1 MEDFIIFNKKYSIF
15 LLLILIIGIV
25 GISSVSAE
33 DIADISEVNDVD
45 EVDVVDY
52 QNATDAS
59 IDTAVED
66 DSGLEK
72 QLSESRLLDDERKN
86 VSYEINIPDSVRTGG
101 DGEDEDYSVCYEFS
115 DYDVDGNFSILID
128 NHEVYNHPIWGY
140 WDDDEHYFA
149 LNNLDIGYGNHT
161 IEVKFDG
168 NEKYAPFSVKKVFEY
183 YYFKIHIPENIIKGD
198 PDHIH
203 CSMICEFA
211 LDAKGNLTVYID
223 NKRAFKGSVYKARYD
238 EEMDEL
244 YSHIDI
250 PLSSLSFGKH
260 NYTVN
265 YTGGNY
271 DDIFLTGS
279 FNISDYYFEVNYDYD
294 DDLTY
299 GENFN
304 CEIGLIEGTTRNMIL
319 NLNGKNQ
326 TIVISGNDY
335 SYYSEG
341 HEFSNLVMGENNF
354 TFSYEDKNLPKKTI
368 SFVINVTGRISSP
381 YYKELAYNYDGNNV
395 TLLLPSD
402 AKGNLSVYH
411 ADQFWDYEIGEYY
424 YISNDLIKT
433 APLENGFVSISLS
446 DLSLGRYEILI
457 KYEGDDYQ
465 VEDFFTCVTIV
476 PNIICPAGIYSKN
489 VTKYKVSVESPS
501 DCDGKLTI
509 DVYNVKEVYD
519 EDLEEYVYKP
529 TTLVSEIYNGS
540 AEGKVAVNCPD
551 LTVGN
556 YCLVVKLFNGTKQT
570 FSKNISFT
578 VRNSS
583 PDWVMVV
590 DIPKEIALNR
600 YWDYEHRIY
609 YYPKNVPKDIE
620 SGTLSLY
627 IDGVRKSSSSLDPE
641 DYDYFEYDFFTLS
654 VGTHKWE
661 IRYTGDSFYNP
672 SILNGTFKVVKKIS
686 TYVYGYIVTTTYK
699 TSKKMTITLYD
710 EDDKPVANRKISIK
724 LNGKNY
730 SAKTNKNGLA
740 SFTVPNNLAPKTYYA
755 TLKFAGDSSYF
766 ASSYSVKVVVKK
778 ATPKLTAK
786 AKTFKVKAKKK
797 YTATLKT
804 DKNVVMK
811 NVKVS
816 ITVGKKTYSAKTN
829 SKGVVTLTLSKLSKK
844 GKYTATVKFAGSA
857 YYNAVSRKV
866 KITVK

>member
-72 QLSESRLLDDERKN
+72 QLSEPDDERQIVDYK
-86 VSYEINIPDSVRTGG
+86 IKLPDSVRTGG
-101 DGEDEDYSVCYEFS
+101 YGSMEHWDLEDHDVYYEFY
-115 DYDVDGNFSILID
+115 DYDVDGNFSILVDD
-128 NHEVYNHPIWGY
+128 NEVYNHPILGY
-140 WDDDEHYFA
+140 WDDDEHYFS

-161 IEVKFDG
+161 LEVKFDG
-168 NEKYAPFSVKKVFEY
+168 NEYYAPFSVKKVFEY
-183 YYFKIHIPENIIKGD
+183 YYFKVHIPENIIKGHWD
-198 PDHIH
+198 SHLAD
-203 CSMICEFA
+203 MICEFA
-211 LDAKGNLTVYID
+211 YDAKGNLTVYID
-223 NKRAFKGSVYKARYD
+223 DKRAFKGSISKARWD
-238 EEMDEL
+238 DMEPEL
-244 YSHIDI
+244 VVSLD
-250 PLSSLSFGKH
+250 SLSFGEH
-260 NYTVN
+260 NYTVSFK
-265 YTGGNY
+265 GVNY
-271 DDIFLTGS
+271 DDVYLTGS
-279 FNISDYYFEVNYDYD
+279 FNLSNYYFEVNYSE
-294 DDLTY
+294 DDLAY
-299 GENFN
+299 GEDFE
-304 CEIGLIEGTTRNMIL
+304 CEIRLIEGTTQNLIL

-326 TIVISGNDY
+326 TIVISGNDD
-335 SYYSEG
+335 SYYCED
-341 HEFSNLVMGENNF
+341 HKFSNLVIGENNF
-354 TFSYEDKNLPKKTI
+354 TFTYEDENLPKRTI
-368 SFVINVTGRISSP
+368 SFVINVTGKIFSP
-381 YYKELAYNYDGNNV
+381 DYEDVIYNCDENKNV

-402 AKGNLSVYH
+402 AKGNLSVYEYEY
-411 ADQFWDYEIGEYY
+411 DYINEKDGAG
-424 YISNDLIKT
+424 DLIKT
-433 APLENGFVSISLS
+433 APLKNGFASISLS
-446 DLSLGRYEILI
+446 DLSLGRYEIFI
-457 KYEGDDYQ
+457 KYDGNDYQ
-465 VEDFFTCVTIV
+465 VEDFITSVTIV
-476 PNIICPAGIYSKN
+476 PNIICPTGLYSKN
-489 VTKYKVSVESPS
+489 VTKYKVTVESPS
-501 DCDGKLTI
+501 DCDEKLTI
-509 DVYNVKEVYD
+509 GVYNVKQDD
-519 EDLEEYVYKP
+519 EDEDEYEP
-529 TTLVSEIYNGS
+529 GSLVSKIYNGS
-540 AEGKVAVNCPD
+540 AKGKVTVNYPN
-551 LTVGN
+551 LSAGN
-556 YCLVVKLFNGTKQT
+556 YYLVVKLFNGSEET
-570 FSKNISFT
+570 FSKRIPFS
-578 VRNSS
+578 VRNSN
-583 PDWVMVV
+583 PDWVMNVN
-590 DIPKEIALNR
+590 IPKEIVIDR
-600 YWDYEHRIY
+600 YWEEYIFK
-609 YYPKNVPKDIE
+609 YYPNNVPKDIE
-620 SGTLSLY
+620 SGILSLY
-627 IDGVRKSSSSLDPE
+627 IDGEKKSSSSFDPE
-641 DYDYFEYDFFTLS
+641 DCDDFEYYCYDLS

-857 YYNAVSRKV
+857 YYKAVSRKV